1 MPAQEQQDLLNF
13 AHKDKTRNYI
23 DSCSVAPDHVNTH
36 DFMCKHIVKLTNR
49 LIASKYFLKE
59 LEQTTLVWLEVTG
72 QAEDQWH
79 IVVRE
84 AEHTATTSAISPNSV
99 LYRALHDMLLAY
111 PAQGVKTT
119 IMCCK
124 ATDLVW
130 VTNKTVVEIHSAVI
144 EYYET
149 YDREVV

>member
-1 MPAQEQQDLLNF
+1 MPAQERTDLLNF
-13 AHKDKTRNYI
+13 THKDKTRNYI

-72 QAEDQWH
+72 QTEDQWH

-84 AEHTATTSAISPNSV
+84 AEHTATTSAITPNSV
-99 LYRALHDMLLAY
+99 LYSAL
-111 PAQGVKTT
+111 Q
-119 IMCCK
+119 C
-124 ATDLVW
+124 
-130 VTNKTVVEIHSAVI
+130 SAVGI
-144 EYYET
+144 PCSRSQGDYH
-149 YDREVV
+149 VLQGH